1 MLPIV
6 DEEIYK
12 AIIDDALVDI
22 NSFRKRMIHYI
33 KNDNPEINSAII
45 DLAQKAGLDSKAV
58 ATGAYITY

>member
-22 NSFRKRMIHYI
+22 NSFRKRMIHNI